1 MEINESKYLHIRPP
15 KEALWAMIVFLAVLS
30 VFFLVKIRSELNGY
44 NRVVQP
50 PSISVSG
57 EGKILIKPDI
67 AIVNVGVLKEGVDFL
82 AVQRSAA
89 DVMNRLSDTLKK
101 KGVLDKDIKT
111 TSYSISPRYDYKDG
125 EQTFR
130 GYEVFQNL
138 EVKMRDLGK
147 VGEILSGAAQAGA
160 NQIGSLSF
168 GVDDPKKARDEA
180 RALAIADAKAKAEN
194 LSKNLNVS
202 LGKILGYSE
211 SDGGMPPP
219 IFAKAESFGIGGP
232 GVPPTPEGENEIN
245 VIVNLMY
252 EIRQ

>member
-15 KEALWAMIVFLAVLS
+15 KEALWAMIAFLAVLS
-30 VFFLVKIRSELNGY
+30 VFFLVKIRSEFSGY
-44 NRVVQP
+44 NRAMQP

-67 AIVNVGVLKEGVDFL
+67 AIVNVGVLKEGTDLL

-89 DVMNRLSDTLKK
+89 EVMNRLSDTLKK
-101 KGVLDKDIKT
+101 KGVLDKDTKT

-125 EQTFR
+125 EQKFR
-130 GYEVFQNL
+130 GYEIFQNL
-138 EVKMRDLGK
+138 EVKIRELSK

-168 GVDDPKKARDEA
+168 SVDDPKKAKEEA
-180 RALAIADAKAKAEN
+180 RALAITDAKTKAAT
-194 LSKNLNVS
+194 LSKNLNVG

-211 SDGGMPPP
+211 SEGGIPMP
-219 IFAKAESFGIGGP
+219 IFAKAESFGMGGP
-232 GVPPTPEGENEIN
+232 GIPPTPEGENEIHVN
-245 VIVNLMY
+245 VNLTY
-252 EIRQ
+252 EIR